1 MHRWTRRRLR
11 ALLVAGLLAVGLAV
25 SPAAPVAAQSSGT
38 WTKTGSMTTPR
49 LEQTAT
55 LLRNDQVLVV
65 GGAGSSAELY
75 NPATGK
81 WSATGS
87 MSTARIGYTATLLP
101 NGQVLVAGGAELAN
115 QTVILSSAELYNP
128 ATGTWSATGSMT
140 AARTGHTATLLPNGQ
155 VLVAGG
161 EGSCVNGSCS
171 FLSSAELYNPATGT
185 WSATGSMTTARSRH
199 TATLLPN
206 GQVLVAGGGCCSGT
220 TAELYTPATGAW
232 TPTGSLSFPRS
243 GALAGLLPNGQVLVV
258 CGVDDPG
265 VPPCVAELY
274 NPATGTWAQDGQAGP
289 SAERDFSAVLLHNGQ
304 VLFSGGLNGVYPA
317 KVHVAETATLFDPA
331 TGTSTSTGSMT
342 IPRQGHTLTVLPNG
356 QVLAAGG
363 ETQNK
368 QGEFS
373 ITASAELY
381 TP

>member
-1 MHRWTRRRLR
+1 MHRWTGRSLR
-11 ALLVAGLLAVGLAV
+11 ALPVAGLLAVGLAV
-25 SPAAPVAAQSSGT
+25 SLAAPVAAQSSGT

-55 LLRNDQVLVV
+55 LLANGQVLVV
-65 GGAGSSAELY
+65 GGSGSSAELY
-75 NPATGK
+75 NPAAGK
-81 WSATGS
+81 WTATGS
-87 MSTARIGYTATLLP
+87 MSTARIGYTATPLP
-101 NGQVLVAGGAELAN
+101 DGRVLVAGGAELAN

-128 ATGTWSATGSMT
+128 ATGTWAATGRMT
-140 AARTGHTATLLPNGQ
+140 TARTGHTATLLPDGQ

-161 EGSCVNGSCS
+161 EGACVNGSCP
-171 FLSSAELYNPATGT
+171 FLSGAELYNPAAGT
-185 WSATGSMTTARSRH
+185 WAPTGGMSTARTRH

-206 GQVLVAGGGCCSGT
+206 GQVLVAGGGCCPGT
-220 TAELYTPATGAW
+220 TAELYTPATGTW
-232 TPTGSLSFPRS
+232 TPTGGMSFPRS

-258 CGVDDPG
+258 CGVFDPG

-274 NPATGTWAQDGQAGP
+274 NPATGTWAQDGQAGA
-289 SAERDFSAVLLHNGQ
+289 SAARDFSAVLLHNGQ
-304 VLFSGGLNGVYPA
+304 VLFSGGLNGAYPA
-317 KVHVAETATLFDPA
+317 KVHVAGTATLFDPA
-331 TGTSTSTGSMT
+331 TATSTSTGSMT
-342 IPRQGHTLTVLPNG
+342 IPREGHTLTVLPDG